1 MARMTGSWL
10 SGPSA
15 ALPDG
20 EHEKQAYQG
29 EYLGLPKTG
38 PGSLA
43 PTPRRVA
50 ALAID
55 WLMSMGVSALFFG
68 GSVASGNLSTLT
80 LAVWFL
86 LGLVTVSA
94 FSFTP
99 GQLAMGLQ
107 VMRIDAP
114 ARVGVV
120 RALVRQVFI
129 AVVIPAVITDID
141 SRGMHDRAT
150 GTALVRSR

>member
-20 EHEKQAYQG
+20 QRKEQAYQG
-29 EYLGLPKTG
+29 ENLGLPKFG
-38 PGSLA
+38 PGALA

-50 ALAID
+50 AIFID
-55 WLMSMGVSALFFG
+55 WLMCLGVSALILGGNVG
-68 GSVASGNLSTLT
+68 GSISTITLGVWFVVGVAS
-80 LAVWFL
+80 
-86 LGLVTVSA
+86 VSL

-99 GQLAMGLQ
+99 GQLCMGIQ
-107 VMRIDAP
+107 V
-114 ARVGVV
+114 ARVDGPGRVGFV
-120 RALVRQVFI
+120 RALVRTFFIVFVVP
-129 AVVIPAVITDID
+129 AVVTDVD

-150 GTALVRSR
+150 GTALVYSR

>member
-15 ALPDG
+15 AMPEG
-20 EHEKQAYQG
+20 EHELQEYQG
-29 EYLGLPKTG
+29 EYLGLPKHG

-43 PTPRRVA
+43 PFGRRIA
-50 ALAID
+50 ALAVD
-55 WLMSMGVSALFFG
+55 WLMSMGVAALIMSLGVSG
-68 GSVASGNLSTLT
+68 GLSTLT
-80 LAVWFL
+80 LIVWFV
-86 LGLVTVSA
+86 LGVASVSL

-99 GQLAMGLQ
+99 GQVVLGIQ
-107 VMRIDAP
+107 VARVDAP
-114 ARVGVV
+114 GGVGFV

-129 AVVIPAVITDID
+129 AVVVPAVVTDID

-150 GTALVRSR
+150 GTALVATR

>member
-10 SGPSA
+10 SGPTA

-20 EHEKQAYQG
+20 DHDKQAYQG
-29 EYLGLPKTG
+29 EYLGLPKAG

-55 WLMSMGVSALFFG
+55 WLMSMGVSALFLG
-68 GSVASGNLSTLT
+68 GGLEGGYLSTVT
-80 LAVWFL
+80 LGAWFL
-86 LGLVTVSA
+86 LGLVSVSL

-99 GQLAMGLQ
+99 GQLCMGLQ
-107 VMRIDAP
+107 VARIDAP
-114 ARVGVV
+114 GRVGFV
-120 RALVRQVFI
+120 RALVRQVLI
-129 AVVIPAVITDID
+129 AVVVPAVVTDID

-150 GTALVRSR
+150 GTALLRSR